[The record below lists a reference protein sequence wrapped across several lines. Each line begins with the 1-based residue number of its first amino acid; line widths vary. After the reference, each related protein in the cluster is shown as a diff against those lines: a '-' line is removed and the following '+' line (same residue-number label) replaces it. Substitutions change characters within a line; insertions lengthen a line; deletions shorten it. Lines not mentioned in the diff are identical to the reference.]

1 MRKILASLAFIL
13 LALPAHAANFSAKD
27 AAAATIIFTN
37 PGNCTTGCTPIFA
50 WTDSTG
56 ANVVGVITAGADAAS
71 NTATGGITYS
81 RTMTFNGTTWD
92 RWTGAVTATLAA
104 ETTKV
109 IGTVR
114 IASGGV
120 ASGSFASGSIASGAL
135 ASGSIASGAMV
146 DLGTQTDAVAA
157 TPSTGSAATL
167 IALAKAI
174 NNNVSSAIP
183 AGSNVI
189 GALTANQSVNT
200 AQVNGVTTST
210 GTGAVGTGSQRV
222 AVGTDTAT
230 IAGSAPGTQTAPS
243 SNYVAVNSGDPCFGA
258 AKTTAAFSTS
268 SAGPVSI
275 VALSGSTKVYIC
287 SITAINDTA
296 IKLSFI
302 DGTGGSCASAQ
313 HAIWGSTTAAS
324 GMSLAATGGFTSGN
338 GGGTV
343 GVTAAAS
350 AFCLLQSGTSLV
362 AGSITYVQQ

>member
-1 MRKILASLAFIL
+1 MIKRFLALLGTGGRAFVALIGIAGISLAVADYAVTQGSGTNFGSIVVSSVHYAQQL
-13 LALPAHAANFSAKD
+13 ICDSVTPANCAKVQAGN
-27 AAAATIIFTN
+27 AAAVADKAVTV
-37 PGNCTTGCTPIFA
+37 
-50 WTDSTG
+50 TDP
-56 ANVVGVITAGADAAS
+56 NVLAAVQAAIPSQSPTVPVGGV
-71 NTATGGITYS
+71 GICDS
-81 RTMTFNGTTWD
+81 ANGTTNPC
-92 RWTGAVTATLAA
+92 TTAVTVKAA
-104 ETTKV
+104 STP
-109 IGTVR
+109 
-114 IASGGV
+114 
-120 ASGSFASGSIASGAL
+120 
-135 ASGSIASGAMV
+135 
-146 DLGTQTDAVAA
+146 AVA
-157 TPSTGSAATL
+157 TD
-167 IALAKAI
+167 KAI
-174 NNNVSSAIP
+174 V
-183 AGSNVI
+183 VD
-189 GALTANQSVNT
+189 
-200 AQVNGVTTST
+200 
-210 GTGAVGTGSQRV
+210 QRP
-222 AVGTDTAT
+222 GTAT